1 MQIAKHKVV
10 TIEYTLTD
18 AEGEVVDTS
27 DGREPFSYIQGT
39 SSVIPG
45 LESALEGRSTGD
57 TLSVSIAP
65 EDGYGPRQDALMAKV
80 PRDRFESA
88 GNLEVGMQF
97 QTQGESGIQVVTIV
111 GLDEETV
118 TVDANHP
125 LAGATLNFDIS
136 VVDVRDANA
145 DELSHGHVHGPE
157 GHEH

>member
-18 AEGEVVDTS
+18 AAGEVVDTS

-45 LESALEGRSTGD
+45 LEAALEGHSTGD
-57 TLSVSIAP
+57 TLSVSILP
-65 EDGYGPRQDALMAKV
+65 EDGYGLRQEALTATV
-80 PRDRFESA
+80 PRERFESD

-97 QTQGESGIQVVTIV
+97 QTEGESGLQVVTIV
-111 GLDEETV
+111 DLDEDSV

-125 LAGATLNFDIS
+125 LAGATLNFDVA
-136 VVDVRDANA
+136 VVDVRDASPE
-145 DELSHGHVHGPE
+145 ELSHGHVHGPE
-157 GHEH
+157 GHAH